1 MKTTIAITC
10 SLVLLVGFTLAA
22 EAPKHSYKPAGGY
35 VPDAKTAIRIAVA
48 VWEPIYGEKQIGK
61 QKPYQATLTNGVWTV
76 EGTFHGSGFG
86 GVAVA
91 EISKDDA
98 RVLRVSHGK

>member
-1 MKTTIAITC
+1 MKPTIAITC
-10 SLVLLVGFTLAA
+10 SFVLLAGFIMAA
-22 EAPKHSYKPAGGY
+22 ETRKHSFKPAGGY

-48 VWEPIYGEKQIGK
+48 VWEPIYGEKQIAE
-61 QKPYQATLTNGVWTV
+61 QKPYQAILTKGVWTV

-98 RVLRVSHGK
+98 RVLTVSHGK

>member
-1 MKTTIAITC
+1 MKPTIAITC
-10 SLVLLVGFTLAA
+10 SLILLAGFIVAA
-22 EAPKHSYKPAGGY
+22 ETPNHSFKPVGGY

-48 VWEPIYGEKQIGK
+48 VWEPIYGEKQIAK
-61 QKPYQATLTNGVWTV
+61 QKPYQAILTNGVWTV

-98 RVLRVSHGK
+98 RVLRVSHGR

>member
-1 MKTTIAITC
+1 MKATFAAAGLIIPLAG
-10 SLVLLVGFTLAA
+10 LVIAA
-22 EAPKHSYKPAGGY
+22 ESAKHSYRPEAGY

-48 VWEPIYGEKQIGK
+48 VWEPIYGEKQIAN
-61 QKPYQATLTNGVWTV
+61 QKPYHATLTNGVWTV
-76 EGTFHGSGFG
+76 EGTLHGSRFG

-91 EISKDDA
+91 EISKEDA